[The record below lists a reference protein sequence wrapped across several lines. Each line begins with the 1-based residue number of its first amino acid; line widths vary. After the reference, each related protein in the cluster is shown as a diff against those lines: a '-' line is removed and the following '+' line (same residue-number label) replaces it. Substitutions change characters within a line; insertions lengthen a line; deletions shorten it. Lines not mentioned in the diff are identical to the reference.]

1 MAIGTVNEIVDAYRS
16 NPAPLAE
23 RYNVDRQL
31 VDLLALQQINTEQQA
46 IANQM
51 DMDLQQQA
59 MASGQGADI
68 AQQTAQETLD
78 LTSNNMM
85 RMAEN
90 AGLGGLINQ
99 RNSEMAAAGGGMLRR
114 GGLDHIPSN
123 IQKMSSGGIIAF
135 ANGTGDDVVRN
146 SASENIEIFE
156 TLLDREG
163 VNDPQEREFLKAIY
177 AQESSSGTD
186 PAIWEGEEYKDT
198 GAEPMGGMQVSDIA
212 FQDIDNEGL
221 DRTSVVGN
229 LIAGIRYGRKMYDQ
243 ADGDPALA
251 AAGYYGGPDSIDIVR
266 SGGGDR
272 LDSDQPD
279 FPTLVEYGEDIV
291 SRMGGES
298 PSDIGVAQQ
307 IADARESDTGGIT
320 SLINPDNPYGTSKRR
335 GTWQDTP
342 TDIPPTFTTTTY
354 GDDDQFTQQKRTSVN
369 PLGQVGGGPRSEAPY
384 TAPEDQMGRRG
395 EQARAW
401 SEGGEEIAQRYADAM
416 AEGTIPPDSPFFN
429 TTNIR
434 RALSSD
440 NPELTPNMR
449 RALVEKIGDKSTD
462 WIDELPPY
470 ELNPLGADL
479 SLGTQPSQT
488 GEFRA
493 IAEAEPISNVDKLKS
508 VTMGQADTLNPP
520 PNTEGIA
527 SGAGIDWLRLQN
539 ALAGGAGQT
548 SRSAA
553 LSGIGQADVGYQLQ
567 QQKLAQDVQLAELTA
582 DVRRDLGIMQ
592 TELGYA
598 QVAQR
603 AAQAEATVNARL
615 MTSLINS
622 NAQFNEAERK
632 AADDAWADYQ
642 DNPDHLLF
650 MAKLNDLPPEERDAA
665 YANYVRRQYESYGRG
680 RAFGLEAV
688 SGGGNTPQVAIGS
701 GTTISNSPSGT

>member
-1 MAIGTVNEIVDAYRS
+1 MAIGTVNEIASAFRN

-212 FQDIDNEGL
+212 FRDIDNEGL

-229 LIAGIRYGRKMYDQ
+229 LVAGIRYGRKMYDQ

-279 FPTLVEYGEDIV
+279 FPTLVGYGEDIV

-307 IADARESDTGGIT
+307 VADAREANLQEQRASEAQDVMAQYGLSGYGAPGVMSEGSHLREIGKYPRETVGKSGEELLLDTDAGLLGLT
-320 SLINPDNPYGTSKRR
+320 SPAEVESKRR
-335 GTWQDTP
+335 AFEKDRKQRDAAWEETVRQ
-342 TDIPPTFTTTTY
+342 
-354 GDDDQFTQQKRTSVN
+354 
-369 PLGQVGGGPRSEAPY
+369 
-384 TAPEDQMGRRG
+384 G
-395 EQARAW
+395 E
-401 SEGGEEIAQRYADAM
+401 
-416 AEGTIPPDSPFFN
+416 TPDSVED
-429 TTNIR
+429 ILD
-434 RALSSD
+434 ALTMKES
-440 NPELTPNMR
+440 PNKDITAEMYDVR
-449 RALVEKIGDKSTD
+449 NMDGKSG
-462 WIDELPPY
+462 
-470 ELNPLGADL
+470 LGAIG
-479 SLGTQPSQT
+479 SPT
-488 GEFRA
+488 
-493 IAEAEPISNVDKLKS
+493 NVDKLKS

-603 AAQAEATVNARL
+603 AAQVEATVNARL
-615 MTSLINS
+615 MTSLIDN
-622 NAQFNEAERK
+622 NARLSQAEREQMDK
-632 AADDAWADYQ
+632 AWADYQ
-642 DNPDHLLF
+642 KNPDHLLF
-650 MAKLNDLPPEERDAA
+650 MAKLDDLPPEERDAA